1 MSNQNDFKAF
11 ATGGNANVVSQENYQ
26 TSPNLE
32 TGIPAN
38 ELEIDLLNKVLRQTS
53 TMSSVMANFMSTQC
67 GQDVLDDGDVSGLT
81 QKFSDSLKC
90 HEEKQF
96 PNQLMQNGYQ
106 EFPNGLMIQW
116 GWHAFTPLVENK
128 VVLPKP
134 FKHAILNIQIIDTG
148 GWAVPMAGQA
158 YSNGALDC
166 FRAWFSGKFF
176 DFKGKEWNATPEML
190 GINGQYL
197 VIGY

>member
-11 ATGGNANVVSQENYQ
+11 AIGGNANVVSQEDYQ
-26 TSPNLE
+26 NNSNLDIGLPPNK
-32 TGIPAN
+32 
-38 ELEIDLLNKVLRQTS
+38 LEIDLLNKILRQTS

-67 GQDVLDDGDVSGLT
+67 EQNVLDDGDVSGLS

-116 GWHAFTPLVENK
+116 GMYKFTPLAENK
-128 VVLPKP
+128 VDLPIP
-134 FKHAILNIQIIDTG
+134 FKNAILNIQIIDTG
-148 GWAVPMAGQA
+148 YAAIPMSGIG
-158 YSNGALDC
+158 NGTLNS
-166 FRAWFSGKFF
+166 FRAWVSGRFF
-176 DFKGKEWNATPEML
+176 TYSGDEVKLTPEMN
-190 GINGQYL
+190 INGQYL